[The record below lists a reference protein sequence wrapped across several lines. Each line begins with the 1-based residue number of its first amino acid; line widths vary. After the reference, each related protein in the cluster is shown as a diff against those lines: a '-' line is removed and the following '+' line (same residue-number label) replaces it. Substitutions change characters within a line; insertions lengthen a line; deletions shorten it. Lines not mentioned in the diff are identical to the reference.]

1 MRCSQL
7 SFCHS
12 VLVGLWL
19 DANRRNECSA
29 ASMTPGLN
37 EEDAAGSALME
48 LRGDVSRWE
57 SGQKGGK
64 QGGGGCSWPS
74 G

>member
-1 MRCSQL
+1 
-7 SFCHS
+7 
-12 VLVGLWL
+12 
-19 DANRRNECSA
+19 
-29 ASMTPGLN
+29 MTPGLN

-64 QGGGGCSWPS
+64 QGAWPS

>member
-1 MRCSQL
+1 
-7 SFCHS
+7 
-12 VLVGLWL
+12 
-19 DANRRNECSA
+19 
-29 ASMTPGLN
+29 MTPGLN